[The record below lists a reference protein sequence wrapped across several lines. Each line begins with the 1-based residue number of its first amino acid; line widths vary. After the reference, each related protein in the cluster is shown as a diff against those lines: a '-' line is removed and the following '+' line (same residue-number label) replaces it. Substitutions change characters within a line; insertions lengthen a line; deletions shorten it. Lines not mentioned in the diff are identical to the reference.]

1 MRRVCSVGIAA
12 QVDLFTR
19 SAMPLFAADLQRLHG
34 AELARPP
41 LSEVRSAYLLH
52 QALEARR
59 PRIDTTKQAV
69 KTWWNKYRRIPDGSG
84 ERIHN
89 VEMLES
95 QYGDSLRER
104 IQE

>member
-1 MRRVCSVGIAA
+1 
-12 QVDLFTR
+12 
-19 SAMPLFAADLQRLHG
+19 MPLFAIDLERLHG

-41 LSEVRSAYLLH
+41 LSEVRSPYLLH

-59 PRIDTTKQAV
+59 PRIHTTKQAV
-69 KTWWNKYRRIPDGSG
+69 KTWWSKYRRTPDGSG

-89 VEMLES
+89 AEILES

>member
-1 MRRVCSVGIAA
+1 
-12 QVDLFTR
+12 
-19 SAMPLFAADLQRLHG
+19 MPLFAADLERLHG

-69 KTWWNKYRRIPDGSG
+69 KTWWNKYRRTPDGSG
-84 ERIHN
+84 ERIHS
-89 VEMLES
+89 VETLES
-95 QYGDSLRER
+95 QYGDSIREG
-104 IQE
+104 IQEE

>member
-1 MRRVCSVGIAA
+1 
-12 QVDLFTR
+12 
-19 SAMPLFAADLQRLHG
+19 MPLFAADLQRLHG

-69 KTWWNKYRRIPDGSG
+69 HTWWNKYRRTPDGSG

-89 VEMLES
+89 VEILES

>member
-1 MRRVCSVGIAA
+1 
-12 QVDLFTR
+12 
-19 SAMPLFAADLQRLHG
+19 MPLFAADLQRLHG

-59 PRIDTTKQAV
+59 PRIHTTFQAV
-69 KTWWNKYRRIPDGSG
+69 KTWWSKYRSTPDGSG
-84 ERIHN
+84 QRIHN

-95 QYGDSLRER
+95 QYGDSLRGC